1 MFRYDRQFM
10 PRRLLLL
17 LAGVTLLYAALLAA
31 VARSYG
37 WNASCFLHIG
47 GKTLSQDHA
56 DLPSGLVLYTD
67 SYGYDGLHYYQLA
80 RDPFLLSPEEA
91 APFKTDRFFTRLQRV
106 LFPALAWAAAGGDD
120 GRIPA
125 AMLAVNLAAVLLAA
139 ALLFRIG
146 GPAAG
151 AWTATAPGLAIG
163 LFYGLT
169 EPVSLAL
176 AAGGFLAFRR
186 ERWGAASALLA
197 GACLARE
204 SSVLFV
210 AGLAAALAWDRRWR
224 AASTVAAGAIPAFL
238 YAAWLA
244 RRVGPVP
251 DGALAAMTCPFAG
264 VWNQVRQDLSP
275 AGGPLLHALP
285 VWYAAA
291 WCALAGAA
299 GLTLLRERASRPW
312 GLLMALHAAFLL
324 CTYQE
329 VWSTV
334 VNAGRL
340 SAGLSLSAAAAG
352 PGGSRL
358 ARWAFW
364 GALPLH
370 AAVLARLVADVG
382 LPYTLS

>member
-1 MFRYDRQFM
+1 M
-10 PRRLLLL
+10 PRSRLFLFLSSVGL
-17 LAGVTLLYAALLAA
+17 FYAALLALA
-31 VARSYG
+31 ARSYG
-37 WNASCFLHIG
+37 WHASCFLHIG
-47 GKTLSQDHA
+47 EKTLSQDHA
-56 DLPSGLVLYTD
+56 DLPPGLVLYVD
-67 SYGYDGLHYYQLA
+67 SHGYDGLHYYQLA
-80 RDPFLLSPEEA
+80 RDPFLLDPAEA

-106 LFPALAWAAAGGDD
+106 LFPALAWLVAGGDD

-125 AMLAVNLAAVLLAA
+125 AMLAVNLASLLLAA
-139 ALLFRIG
+139 VFLCRIG
-146 GPAAG
+146 GPVSG
-151 AWTATAPGLAIG
+151 AWMATAPGLAIG

-176 AAGGFLAFRR
+176 AAWAFLAFLR
-186 ERWGAASALLA
+186 ERWGAAAVLLA

-204 SSVLFV
+204 SSILFV
-210 AGLAAALAWDRRWR
+210 GGLAVVLAWDRRWR
-224 AASTVAAGAIPAFL
+224 AAATVAAGAVPAFL
-238 YAAWLA
+238 YAAWLS
-244 RRVGPVP
+244 RRVGPIS
-251 DGALAAMTCPFAG
+251 DGALAAMTCPAAG
-264 VWNQVRQDLSP
+264 IWKQIRQDLSP
-275 AGGPLLHALP
+275 GGGPLLHALP
-285 VWYAAA
+285 VWYAAG

-299 GLTLLRERASRPW
+299 GFSLLKERASRPW
-312 GLLMALHAAFLL
+312 GLLMAIHAGFLL

-358 ARWAFW
+358 ARWTFW

-370 AAVLARLVADVG
+370 AAVLARLLADIG